1 MSLQLPSFALPDPE
15 EGKIAA
21 RRAREATRRDRVMDA
36 RSRVMGVEVAG
47 LAAQVMEKHSHDG
60 DRAAEGAA
68 QHEQDML
75 AYAIMG
81 EAEAAEIM
89 DRQAHDGAVAA
100 VWATQLD
107 RSARPEADLVPAF
120 NPATAYVPERCGVSA
135 AQKFGGEADLA
146 AKKKA
151 FAARQRAFLDAQ
163 VEEKRAA
170 AEAELEEANAHLGD
184 MDAID
189 AARAAVEAEEEAE
202 KMASLFALQQSN
214 LDLAA
219 ARRQREDDEAFR
231 RRCDEGAE
239 SEAVRSDERLAETS
253 SVFTVALAAPG
264 ESGTGTVGGRIRRD
278 MFKGLTRE
286 AVRATLA
293 GNEEA
298 VHGHVDARLAAK
310 AADDAEALEQQ
321 AAITAMAREQ
331 HEEEAL
337 ETLVGRME
345 LRQHHVMQAGDHARA
360 ETQRAADARGA
371 VSEPYFSSFGT
382 SGR

>member
-15 EGKIAA
+15 EGKVAA
-21 RRAREATRRDRVMDA
+21 RRAREATRRERVMNA

-47 LAAQVMEKHSHDG
+47 LAAQVTEKHSHDG

-75 AYAIMG
+75 AYAVMG

-107 RSARPEADLVPAF
+107 RSVRPEADLVPAF

-231 RRCDEGAE
+231 RRVDEGAE
-239 SEAVRSDERLAETS
+239 SEAVRNDERLAETS
-253 SVFTVALAAPG
+253 SVFTVP
-264 ESGTGTVGGRIRRD
+264 ESGGTAGGGRIRRD

-298 VHGHVDARLAAK
+298 VHGHIDARLAAK

-321 AAITAMAREQ
+321 AAIAAMAREQ
-331 HEEEAL
+331 HEDEAL
-337 ETLVGRME
+337 EALVGRME
-345 LRQHHVMQAGDHARA
+345 LREHHAMQAGDHARA